1 MTGTDLLAIGEVA
14 RDTGIAVSAIRY
26 YEDIGLIS
34 AAERVGGKRR
44 FDSATVGRVRFVL
57 QARESGF
64 TLDEIGTILED
75 DTGEWRTVVERKLDE
90 LTERRDRLD
99 AMIATLG
106 KVRECG
112 CGAVGSCPLV
122 APL

>member
-14 RDTGIAVSAIRY
+14 RATGIAVSAVRY

-34 AAERVGGKRR
+34 AAGRIGGKRR
-44 FDSATVGRVRFVL
+44 FDPATVGRVRFVL
-57 QARESGF
+57 QARQSGF
-64 TLDEIGTILED
+64 TLDEIGTILDD
-75 DTGEWRTVVERKLDE
+75 DTGEWRTLVDRKLEE

-99 AMIATLG
+99 AMIATLAE
-106 KVRECG
+106 VRQCG